1 MSGSGSGRG
10 GDNRGNRRKPFK
22 RRDRTEGSRENA
34 QSRNRDTS
42 KNEGKRAAQFSPI
55 GEGKLE
61 KKRGGL
67 YDRPKWVPPVPPAVP
82 LPVAS
87 CSWCEKPIK
96 TIAEAVSD
104 PGTGKAVH
112 LDCVINRIMERENLE
127 SGDTVGYIGGGR
139 FGIIHYNN
147 PPDTRDFKIKKI
159 FEWENKEIRS
169 EWRVTLCD
177 HFSVT

>member
-1 MSGSGSGRG
+1 MSGNGRG
-10 GDNRGNRRKPFK
+10 GDNRGNRKKHFK
-22 RRDRTEGSRENA
+22 HRDRENA
-34 QSRNRDTS
+34 QARPHDAAKSG
-42 KNEGKRAAQFSPI
+42 GKKPVDLTLL

-61 KKRGGL
+61 KRRGGL
-67 YDRPKWVPPVPPAVP
+67 YDRPKWVPPQPPAVP
-82 LPVAS
+82 LPSAS
-87 CSWCEKPIK
+87 CAWCNEPIK
-96 TIAEAVSD
+96 DISTAMAD
-104 PGTGKAVH
+104 PDSGQPVH
-112 LDCVINRIMERENLE
+112 FDCIINRIIEKESLE

-159 FEWENKEIRS
+159 FEWENREIRS